1 LIPHNHAGY
10 DRRVPVAPGSR
21 DELPL
26 SFNQSG
32 YLTLEWLAH
41 LRSQPRPSGPI
52 SIGLVFDG
60 PVNPGALERA
70 LNAVVQRH
78 EVLRT
83 SFADPCRLTAAQE
96 RTLIEQLSAN
106 DWSPTGVFGQR
117 VHQSASVS
125 IAVESVPHGLD
136 DRAELAWL
144 KEQIFTAAIAP
155 FAYGQPP
162 LIRAVLYRRPSGRHL
177 LVLLVNH
184 LVADGWSIGI
194 VRRELELFYDAE
206 ITGMPAD
213 LPELPLQF
221 GDFAAWQRNRF
232 AEPMPDADVAYWRQH
247 LTRHGSCLL
256 RPSELR
262 IRRDAPAVQRHGP
275 GCESLV
281 LGADLVQRLG
291 AAGRRYRLT
300 TYMLCTAA
308 AVALFHAYTGRSR
321 MSWWGFCSNRPSLET
336 ENLIRWFAQGRVLG
350 IDVSP
355 DDTGLQLFAKVQES
369 VCDMYDH
376 DDVPI
381 HVVWK
386 MLGGREIEFGDAFNR
401 EFVSFDLAVL
411 RPPAVVTLADG
422 VVVSAAPRDLLATWN
437 RPSLG
442 LWVSDAAPDLIV
454 GCRYALEEFD
464 RSVMQ
469 RLVQDWVRLLGH
481 LARAPEAPLAR
492 VLGRLSSVDRTPQP
506 IANGAIA

>member
-1 LIPHNHAGY
+1 MTQNASRH
-10 DRRVPVAPGSR
+10 DRHVPVAAGSR
-21 DELPL
+21 NELPL

-41 LRSQPRPSGPI
+41 LRAQPRPSGPI

-60 PVNPGALERA
+60 PLNHAALERA
-70 LNAVVQRH
+70 LNAIVQRH

-83 SFADPCRLTAAQE
+83 SFADPCRLTPAQE
-96 RTLIEQLSAN
+96 RALIEQVSAN
-106 DWSPTGVFGQR
+106 DWSAPGVFRQR
-117 VHQSASVS
+117 VHESAPVA
-125 IAVESVPHGLD
+125 IALDVPPPDLD
-136 DRAELAWL
+136 DRTEFAWL
-144 KEQIFTAAIAP
+144 RERIFNAAVAP
-155 FAYGQPP
+155 FAYAQPP
-162 LIRAVLYRRPSGRHL
+162 LIRAILYRLRRGRHL

-184 LVADGWSIGI
+184 LIADGWSISI
-194 VRRELELFYDAE
+194 FRRELELFYDAE
-206 ITGMPAD
+206 ITGVPPD
-213 LPELPLQF
+213 LPGLALQF
-221 GDFAAWQRNRF
+221 GDFAAWQRRRF
-232 AEPMPDADVAYWRQH
+232 AEPMPDPDVAYWRQ
-247 LTRHGSCLL
+247 LLERYGSRLL

-262 IRRDAPAVQRHGP
+262 ITRDAAAPREQGP

-281 LGADLVQRLG
+281 LGADLVQRLA
-291 AAGRRYRLT
+291 AAGRRHRLT

-321 MSWWGFCSNRPSLET
+321 MAWWGFCSNRPSIET
-336 ENLIRWFAQGRVLG
+336 ENVIGWFAQGRVLG
-350 IDVSP
+350 IDVNP
-355 DDTGLQLFAKVQES
+355 DDTGLQLFAAVQES

-386 MLGGREIEFGDAFNR
+386 ILGDREIQFGDAFSR

-411 RPPAVVTLADG
+411 RPPSVVTLADG

-464 RSVMQ
+464 RGSMQ
-469 RLVQDWVRLLGH
+469 MLVRDWVRLLGQ
-481 LARAPEAPLAR
+481 LARAPEEI
-492 VLGRLSSVDRTPQP
+492 GRAHV
-506 IANGAIA
+506 